1 MRNLCYMVS
10 KREKMKKQYYKSRVE
25 VFQGLNNA
33 LVDKRLSDR
42 EAQKISELYPEDCI
56 YYNFDATMYES
67 VEEPKQEIHD
77 DMLLTE
83 SKEERFVDILQDDDT
98 QDYIPELSSLSPRKD
113 QEIVH
118 VEEGFTGKFGL
129 ENVVKELKLNFQ
141 DNKLAE
147 TKKARYKRKKE
158 LKERNFCD
166 VFMNPDEIDMSETDY
181 RLRSTTLSGSTSKLK
196 VLRNG
201 KTRRKTIDCLTSKT
215 QDIASDCDPPAS
227 PVKRELRTRRQT
239 GDSEICVNE
248 NSISPRELRC
258 SSINVKEG
266 PKEIG
271 VVRNLSKT
279 AKAGSITERVKA
291 EINSYILT
299 SKLVVADYIKETV
312 QKGLL
317 ENKRNLRNNFLNGM
331 IDRSKKKENH
341 VTVNGKT
348 NTLGCLSPV
357 NGRRSISRVLNEISP
372 SRASTPSENSW
383 YKNLRGSP
391 TLLTN
396 GENIHD
402 PDFSD
407 QNSPGPTT
415 RSVRRKI
422 DNGYDSDSREAFS
435 ARSSRENSPASIRGF
450 RRGIKIGSDS
460 PSSRKSY
467 TDSNHGY
474 IDVEN
479 ICNDSENT
487 QKRVTR
493 SQVMSDNENS
503 RDSLDFKE
511 TFTNIIS

>member
-1 MRNLCYMVS
+1 
-10 KREKMKKQYYKSRVE
+10 
-25 VFQGLNNA
+25 
-33 LVDKRLSDR
+33 
-42 EAQKISELYPEDCI
+42 
-56 YYNFDATMYES
+56 
-67 VEEPKQEIHD
+67 
-77 DMLLTE
+77 
-83 SKEERFVDILQDDDT
+83 
-98 QDYIPELSSLSPRKD
+98 
-113 QEIVH
+113 
-118 VEEGFTGKFGL
+118 
-129 ENVVKELKLNFQ
+129 
-141 DNKLAE
+141 
-147 TKKARYKRKKE
+147 
-158 LKERNFCD
+158 
-166 VFMNPDEIDMSETDY
+166 
-181 RLRSTTLSGSTSKLK
+181 
-196 VLRNG
+196 
-201 KTRRKTIDCLTSKT
+201 
-215 QDIASDCDPPAS
+215 
-227 PVKRELRTRRQT
+227 
-239 GDSEICVNE
+239 
-248 NSISPRELRC
+248 
-258 SSINVKEG
+258 
-266 PKEIG
+266 
-271 VVRNLSKT
+271 
-279 AKAGSITERVKA
+279 
-291 EINSYILT
+291 
-299 SKLVVADYIKETV
+299 
-312 QKGLL
+312 
-317 ENKRNLRNNFLNGM
+317 
-331 IDRSKKKENH
+331 
-341 VTVNGKT
+341 
-348 NTLGCLSPV
+348 
-357 NGRRSISRVLNEISP
+357 VLNEISP

-460 PSSRKSY
+460 PSSRKSF